1 MKRKEVFSGIKAAPP
16 VIMRM
21 DGRNFKE
28 SLARLGFRRPYDEAF
43 ARGMAA
49 AARNLLADS
58 GLGPAW
64 AFVFSDEVN
73 TLFEELPF
81 DGRVEKLDS
90 VVASFLSSA
99 LTLNLRQ
106 ETPLAFDA
114 RVIPVHREEIID
126 YLVGRQSETWRNHMQ
141 SYGFYTLVAE
151 GMSERE
157 AAAKMKGMRFED
169 IHEMMWQRGVNLNE
183 TPGWQRKGVFIYR
196 KKYEKEG
203 YNPVTGEKVL
213 VERVEIIEDWD
224 PPVFGSDEGKALL
237 RTVLQDAKPPI

>member
-28 SLARLGFRRPYDEAF
+28 SLARLGFRRPYDEVF
-43 ARGMAA
+43 ARGMVA
-49 AARNLLADS
+49 AARSLLADS
-58 GLGPAW
+58 GLGPEW

-73 TLFEELPF
+73 TLFNELPF

-90 VVASFLSSA
+90 VVPSWLSSA
-99 LTLNLRQ
+99 LTLNLKQ
-106 ETPLAFDA
+106 DTPLAFDA
-114 RVIPVHREEIID
+114 RVIPAHREEIVD
-126 YLVGRQSETWRNHMQ
+126 YLVGRQSEAWRNHMQ
-141 SYGFYTLVAE
+141 SHGFYTLVAE
-151 GMSERE
+151 GMGERE
-157 AAAKMKGMRFED
+157 AAAKMKGLKFED

-196 KKYEKEG
+196 RKYEKEG
-203 YNPVTGEKVL
+203 FNPVTGEKVR

-224 PPVFGSDEGKALL
+224 PPVFGSEEGKAFLRSLL
-237 RTVLQDAKPPI
+237 

>member
-1 MKRKEVFSGIKAAPP
+1 VKRKEVFSGIRVPPP

-28 SLARLGFRRPYDEAF
+28 SLAKLGFRRPYDEAF
-43 ARGMAA
+43 ARGMVT
-49 AARNLLADS
+49 AARSLLADS
-58 GLGPAW
+58 GLGPEW

-73 TLFEELPF
+73 VLFEELPF

-90 VVASFLSSA
+90 VVASYLSSA
-99 LTLNLRQ
+99 LTLNLKQ
-106 ETPLAFDA
+106 DTPLAFDA
-114 RVIPVHREEIID
+114 RVIPVHREEIAD
-126 YLVGRQSETWRNHMQ
+126 YLIGRQSEAWRNHMQ

-151 GMSERE
+151 GMGERE
-157 AAAKMKGMRFED
+157 AAAKMKGMKFED

-203 YNPVTGEKVL
+203 YNPVTGENVI
-213 VERVEIIEDWD
+213 VERMEIVEDWD
-224 PPVFGSDEGKALL
+224 PPVFGSDEGKAFLRSLL
-237 RTVLQDAKPPI
+237 

>member
-21 DGRNFKE
+21 DGRNFRE
-28 SLARLGFRRPYDEAF
+28 SLARLGFTRPYDEAF

-49 AARNLLADS
+49 ATRSLLADS

-64 AFVFSDEVN
+64 AFVFSDEVSV
-73 TLFEELPF
+73 LLEELPF

-106 ETPLAFDA
+106 DTPLAFDA

-126 YLVGRQSETWRNHMQ
+126 YLVGRQSEAWRNHMQ

-157 AAAKMKGMRFED
+157 AAAKMKGMKFED
-169 IHEMMWQRGVNLNE
+169 IHEMMWRRGVNLNE
-183 TPGWQRKGVFIYR
+183 TPGWQRKGIFIYR

-213 VERVEIIEDWD
+213 VERAEIIEDRD
-224 PPVFGSDEGKALL
+224 PPVFGSDEGKAFLRSLL
-237 RTVLQDAKPPI
+237 